1 MLQSPKKNPIA
12 QNLLGLD
19 EITPTE
25 LLERRQFQMV
35 QKPAF

>member
-1 MLQSPKKNPIA
+1 MLQSPKENPIA

-25 LLERRQFQMV
+25 LLDRLQLQMA